1 MNIKES
7 TYLTKQSLIFHKICL
22 AGILLPTS
30 CGGHFSYG
38 SRGPWRSHGRPQ
50 SRKGRTFDED
60 YKGWSWNCQNRVP
73 DCKIEKEICKLENPL
88 YIVSFFFLLVIF
100 ILHLQQEQEE
110 HANKPMSDS
119 NEEVEEKPK
128 NQSIAQII
136 YNENRVSLF
145 SRKTKTSSHRS
156 WKIHKCVTF
165 HLSFFQQKAKSS
177 HSMLDK
183 YAVNE
188 LPLYNQPS
196 DTDVY
201 HKTKSK

>member
-1 MNIKES
+1 M
-7 TYLTKQSLIFHKICL
+7 
-22 AGILLPTS
+22 
-30 CGGHFSYG
+30 
-38 SRGPWRSHGRPQ
+38 
-50 SRKGRTFDED
+50 
-60 YKGWSWNCQNRVP
+60 
-73 DCKIEKEICKLENPL
+73 
-88 YIVSFFFLLVIF
+88 
-100 ILHLQQEQEE
+100 HLQQEQEE